1 MKLPRRQFLHLA
13 ASAAAIPVSHNAWAQ
28 TYPTRPVR
36 LIVSAPPGGATDIL
50 ARLMGQWLA
59 ERFGQPFVVEN
70 RQGAGSN
77 LGTEAA
83 VRAAADGYTL
93 LQVGTPNAINATL
106 YDNLNFNFI
115 HDIAPVAGM
124 VRVPLVLEVHPSFSA
139 KNIKEF
145 IASAKANPGKINMAS
160 AGIGSS
166 LHVAGELFN
175 AMTGVHMIHVPY
187 RGSGPALI
195 DLLGGQVQ
203 VMFDVLPASIEY
215 VRAGKLRAR
224 RCATR
229 HHDVSAHSPPT
240 NFRMTWRASISD
252 CGSPVTSRLPLLKII
267 RRPFPGWL
275 NQLLGR
281 QFNHGPRKDV
291 ISRPRPNFWTKC
303 PEIGWVEMRLVH

>member
-1 MKLPRRQFLHLA
+1 LATLHGDRKIRKMPA
-13 ASAAAIPVSHNAWAQ
+13 VISTRVGYSGGDVANATYRNHGTHAEAIEIVFDPKVISYRTLLEFFFQIHD
-28 TYPTRPVR
+28 PTTR
-36 LIVSAPPGGATDIL
+36 
-50 ARLMGQWLA
+50 
-59 ERFGQPFVVEN
+59 N
-70 RQGAGSN
+70 RQSN
-77 LGTEAA
+77 
-83 VRAAADGYTL
+83 D
-93 LQVGTPNAINATL
+93 VGTSYRSAIFYVN
-106 YDNLNFNFI
+106 D
-115 HDIAPVAGM
+115 
-124 VRVPLVLEVHPSFSA
+124 
-139 KNIKEF
+139 
-145 IASAKANPGKINMAS
+145 
-160 AGIGSS
+160 
-166 LHVAGELFN
+166 
-175 AMTGVHMIHVPY
+175 VPY

-291 ISRPRPNFWTKC
+291 ISRPRPNFWTK
-303 PEIGWVEMRLVH
+303 